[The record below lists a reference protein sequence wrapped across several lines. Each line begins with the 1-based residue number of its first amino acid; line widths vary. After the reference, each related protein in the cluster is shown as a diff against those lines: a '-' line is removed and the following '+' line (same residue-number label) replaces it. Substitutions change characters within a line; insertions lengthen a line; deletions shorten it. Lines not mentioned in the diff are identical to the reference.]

1 VEVIEMSEQILSQEN
16 QQLIDAAIRFIV
28 ANTKITPN
36 NELDFRQIIEGLFQV
51 KAEFIHKE

>member
-1 VEVIEMSEQILSQEN
+1 MSEQILSQEN